1 MKKPISKK
9 EDFFVNLASETLKNK
24 KKKELSNVN
33 RDDSGDNEDNETLEQ
48 ITETSNNKT
57 KKEMSKVNN
66 DDNESL
72 EQMSD
77 PVLIVDKTNDDFDED
92 DFLSSIIT
100 KRKTDI
106 ITNSI
111 TKPVLEKKSNKKD
124 KDKGEDEN
132 EEFTIIP
139 KKNTKIKKIK
149 KKLDVPSF
157 IIEEDND
164 GDETEIPVINFS
176 KPDEIAIEIINPK
189 TPKRRYTTKETGV
202 VEFGTAPLVQ
212 IGDDPIDD
220 RILPKTDPPI
230 DIKVSSYFQN
240 NREIFVN
247 FINDLFKPY
256 KQNLLK
262 DVKEISCDDL
272 GSSSE
277 EMTLLTHQK
286 IVRDYMNLYTPYRG
300 VLLYHGL
307 GSGKT
312 CSSIAIAEGFQST
325 KQVIIMTP
333 AYLRMNYIQ
342 EIKKCGNPLFRKN
355 QFWEWID
362 LNSNPDYLNTLS
374 SVLGLP
380 REYIRKNQGAWLVN
394 FSKSSNFEELTND
407 EKNVIDSQLDE
418 MIQNKY
424 KFINYNGLTTKK
436 FKTMT
441 NNYKKNIFDNS
452 IIIID
457 EAHNLI
463 SRIVN
468 KINKM
473 SSTGKTN
480 KIPDILSLKIYELLL
495 AANNSRIVLL
505 TGTPLVN
512 FPNEIGILFNILRGY
527 IKTWKFTLTPEIGNK
542 LDTAYLQNIFLR
554 ERTHDYIEY
563 LASTKTLTVTR
574 NPFGFESKVTANSG
588 YKGVYKKEGDD
599 ITDKEFIDKI
609 IKILKSNN
617 IKAVELGSEFK
628 VYKALPDNLEDFVAE
643 FINEETGNV
652 KNIDKFKRRIIGLP
666 SYFRSAQEELLP
678 DYDKIKDF
686 NVIKIPMSDYQFRVY
701 ESARQEERLSEKPSS
716 KKKKVDPNGLF
727 IEASS
732 TYRIFSRLFCNYVM
746 PQPPGRPTPKSMKL
760 ALILKQFGSLYNT
773 SQKNEI
779 LERLEEKKVIR
790 LNQKEG
796 RGGGNYEDV
805 DENLDNIKITQIG
818 GLNDEERDKIEYA
831 IVDLAI
837 MFPALTMS
845 QILDYLH
852 KHSSKKSLDEIAIG
866 LQEMQNITDPT
877 DNQNTDDEIL
887 ENYEEETEDII
898 NDKKD
903 ATYSKAL
910 QDALT
915 YLKENGDK
923 YLSPEG
929 LDTYGR
935 KMLAILENIS
945 STENTGLHLVY
956 SQFRTMEGLGI
967 LMLVLQYNGFSQFKI
982 KRVGNSWDI
991 NFPEETL
998 GKPMFALYTGTEEN
1012 EEREIIR
1019 NIFNGDWNDLP
1030 ISIKEKILKVSQNNN
1045 LGEIIKV
1052 LMITQAGSEGINLK
1066 NTRFVHLMEPYWH
1079 PVRTEQVVGRARRI
1093 CSHKNLPKELQN
1105 VKVFL
1110 YLMTLTPEQL
1120 KSEIAVELRTKDLS
1134 KRAPY
1139 VALTS
1144 DEKLFEISNIKEELS
1159 SQLLKAIKE
1168 ASIDCSLHIKSSAKE
1183 KLSCLTFGKPSID
1196 YFSYKPSYLQ
1206 EQNDN
1211 ISKLNKTKITWRG
1224 KELTF
1229 NGKKMIL
1236 KESTKEVFDYD
1247 SYIQALE
1254 TPEMVPILIGL
1265 LEKNKDGK
1273 YTLRNV

>member
-1 MKKPISKK
+1 M
-9 EDFFVNLASETLKNK
+9 LTQNK
-24 KKKELSNVN
+24 K
-33 RDDSGDNEDNETLEQ
+33 
-48 ITETSNNKT
+48 
-57 KKEMSKVNN
+57 
-66 DDNESL
+66 
-72 EQMSD
+72 
-77 PVLIVDKTNDDFDED
+77 
-92 DFLSSIIT
+92 
-100 KRKTDI
+100 
-106 ITNSI
+106 
-111 TKPVLEKKSNKKD
+111 
-124 KDKGEDEN
+124 
-132 EEFTIIP
+132 
-139 KKNTKIKKIK
+139 
-149 KKLDVPSF
+149 
-157 IIEEDND
+157 
-164 GDETEIPVINFS
+164 
-176 KPDEIAIEIINPK
+176 
-189 TPKRRYTTKETGV
+189 
-202 VEFGTAPLVQ
+202 
-212 IGDDPIDD
+212 
-220 RILPKTDPPI
+220 
-230 DIKVSSYFQN
+230 
-240 NREIFVN
+240 
-247 FINDLFKPY
+247 
-256 KQNLLK
+256 
-262 DVKEISCDDL
+262 
-272 GSSSE
+272 
-277 EMTLLTHQK
+277 
-286 IVRDYMNLYTPYRG
+286 
-300 VLLYHGL
+300 
-307 GSGKT
+307 
-312 CSSIAIAEGFQST
+312 
-325 KQVIIMTP
+325 
-333 AYLRMNYIQ
+333 
-342 EIKKCGNPLFRKN
+342 
-355 QFWEWID
+355 
-362 LNSNPDYLNTLS
+362 
-374 SVLGLP
+374 
-380 REYIRKNQGAWLVN
+380 
-394 FSKSSNFEELTND
+394 
-407 EKNVIDSQLDE
+407 
-418 MIQNKY
+418 
-424 KFINYNGLTTKK
+424 
-436 FKTMT
+436 
-441 NNYKKNIFDNS
+441 
-452 IIIID
+452 
-457 EAHNLI
+457 
-463 SRIVN
+463 
-468 KINKM
+468 
-473 SSTGKTN
+473 
-480 KIPDILSLKIYELLL
+480 
-495 AANNSRIVLL
+495 
-505 TGTPLVN
+505 
-512 FPNEIGILFNILRGY
+512 
-527 IKTWKFTLTPEIGNK
+527 
-542 LDTAYLQNIFLR
+542 
-554 ERTHDYIEY
+554 
-563 LASTKTLTVTR
+563 
-574 NPFGFESKVTANSG
+574 
-588 YKGVYKKEGDD
+588 
-599 ITDKEFIDKI
+599 
-609 IKILKSNN
+609 
-617 IKAVELGSEFK
+617 
-628 VYKALPDNLEDFVAE
+628 
-643 FINEETGNV
+643 
-652 KNIDKFKRRIIGLP
+652 
-666 SYFRSAQEELLP
+666 
-678 DYDKIKDF
+678 
-686 NVIKIPMSDYQFRVY
+686 
-701 ESARQEERLSEKPSS
+701 
-716 KKKKVDPNGLF
+716 
-727 IEASS
+727 
-732 TYRIFSRLFCNYVM
+732 RIF
-746 PQPPGRPTPKSMKL
+746 
-760 ALILKQFGSLYNT
+760 
-773 SQKNEI
+773 
-779 LERLEEKKVIR
+779 
-790 LNQKEG
+790 
-796 RGGGNYEDV
+796 
-805 DENLDNIKITQIG
+805 
-818 GLNDEERDKIEYA
+818 ERDKIEYA